1 MKDARISAE
10 DFEELVRATIP
21 LSRAMPFS
29 VRSLAYGE
37 AVVRLG
43 YDDAQLRAGGTL
55 NGPTMMTLADTA
67 LYAAVLSCVGLEPL
81 AVTSNLTI
89 HFLKRPAP
97 RPLVARAKILRLGKR
112 LAVGTIEIQSEGE
125 EDLVAHASG
134 TYALPAPR

>member
-1 MKDARISAE
+1 MKEARISAE
-10 DFEELVRATIP
+10 DFEELIRATIP
-21 LSRAMPFS
+21 LSRSMPFS
-29 VRSLAYGE
+29 VQSLAYGE

-81 AVTSNLTI
+81 AVTSNLSI

-97 RPLVARAKILRLGKR
+97 RPLVARAKILKLGRR

>member
-1 MKDARISAE
+1 MKEARISAH

-21 LSRAMPFS
+21 LAREMSFS
-29 VRSLAYGE
+29 VREIVYGE
-37 AVVRLG
+37 ATVRLE
-43 YDDAQLRAGGTL
+43 YDNTQLRAGGTL

-67 LYAAVLSCVGLEPL
+67 LYAAVLSCIGREPL
-81 AVTSNLTI
+81 AVTSNLSI

-112 LAVGTIEIQSEGE
+112 LAVGTVEIQSEGE

-134 TYALPAPR
+134 TYALPGAR

>member
-1 MKDARISAE
+1 MKEARISPE

-21 LSRAMPFS
+21 LSRSMPFS

-81 AVTSNLTI
+81 AVTSNLSI
-89 HFLKRPAP
+89 YFLKRPAP
-97 RPLVARAKILRLGKR
+97 QPLVARAKILKLGRR

-134 TYALPAPR
+134 TYALPGPR